1 MPKRR
6 RPTGGPVA
14 VPPARLFVD
23 SGAWIALVSARDQH
37 HAEADALFREVVT
50 RRTRLLTTNLVLAE
64 VHRLLL
70 FRAGVQAAAQA
81 LDRLEASP
89 LLSIEFATAIHHRA
103 ARAWLDRL
111 PDQRISYT
119 DAVSFAVMEAARC
132 AEVLSFD
139 HDFVLAGF
147 TPRRA
152 PPRASR

>member
-1 MPKRR
+1 LPKRR
-6 RPTGGPVA
+6 RLTGGSVA

-37 HAEADALFREVVT
+37 HAEA
-50 RRTRLLTTNLVLAE
+50 
-64 VHRLLL
+64 
-70 FRAGVQAAAQA
+70 AAHA

-147 TPRRA
+147 APRRA